1 MVEIPIVQ
9 TARTEEND
17 LRNDFNASSLNSTS
31 AQQSPELGKIKSTSS
46 IREDFLSGKNHTSIN
61 FCIIFRIVH
70 VCM

>member
-17 LRNDFNASSLNSTS
+17 LSNDSMNSTS
-31 AQQSPELGKIKSTSS
+31 TQQSPELGKIKSTSS
-46 IREDFLSGKNHTSIN
+46 IREDFLSGKNQTFIY
-61 FCIIFRIVH
+61 FCIIFIIVC